1 MREPTEQDHTC
12 WRVAMDTFELGMTKA
27 TFKTW
32 FSGIKLEGFEEDAVF
47 LSVVNEYA
55 LDWLENRLFEQVAR
69 VCSAIW
75 QTKLIPK
82 FFIRRDAP
90 VQLAFVAQTVD
101 TQGTAVPQPDIGL
114 PAFSW
119 VGFEGLKNNYTQVPN
134 QLIDEVIPFISPT
147 VGILVLATFRNTVGR
162 FIDASANR
170 EDEWA
175 TTNRHICVACNIG
188 RSSVYAAIWDARAMG
203 LLVYRRVEEAI
214 ERKHLCRK
222 WQLSIDER
230 QEVFTLRPRWT
241 NEDPDY
247 PDAPRPKR

>member
-1 MREPTEQDHTC
+1 MREPTEADRQR
-12 WRVAMDTFELGMTKA
+12 WVYVMDELKCTMMKSIFDTWLRGMR
-27 TFKTW
+27 
-32 FSGIKLEGFEEDAVF
+32 LQGFRENVMVI
-47 LSVVNEYA
+47 SVKNDYA
-55 LDWLENRLFEQVAR
+55 KDWIENRLALVIGRTCSTIWETSLELEFN
-69 VCSAIW
+69 VC
-75 QTKLIPK
+75 
-82 FFIRRDAP
+82 REEP